1 MYNSLQGLPRK
12 GVKIHLISDFC
23 SKLFNYIITKLTA
36 LLKVMK
42 LTDWKVGFNLL
53 SLISTE
59 SSVFSVPTCSYPYK
73 KITMYCILQN

>member
-12 GVKIHLISDFC
+12 GVKIHLMRDFY
-23 SKLFNYIITKLTA
+23 SKLFNYIITKLTV

-42 LTDWKVGFNLL
+42 LTDWKIGFNLL
-53 SLISTE
+53 RLINTE
-59 SSVFSVPTCSYPYK
+59 SSVFSAGRYSYPYK